1 MKVTLISALLVSLG
15 SQQPP
20 AGQPANAQAIATQ
33 AIAEAADP
41 ADCLKALRTF
51 VSKRQQEVRPPT
63 GFTAEL
69 LKQVDGEKLVLAG
82 TCVARFDA
90 TKIKD
95 SQLSGLAE
103 LYAEARLPAEAQATL
118 ERALAATLPP
128 ADRANTLISAMNALF
143 SQPKSDARNAR
154 LEAIVDELDANA
166 GATLDQKWAAHGRLA
181 SYYRGDDIDAGIIKH
196 GAWMAVVAKSFTPDQ
211 RTKYGSRLV
220 SSQVSVAEALAG
232 QGMNDEALALLR
244 RIAAEWKDIP
254 RANEQIT
261 PVLER
266 YLLVGTPAAAIKAPR
281 WLNAPAGVTEMPM
294 TGAVTLLEFTAHW
307 CGPCRESYP
316 GVNRLRQQFGAQ
328 GFRVVMAT
336 RYYGYFSSEGNLA
349 AEDELKRD
357 AEYFKSYQL
366 DVPVAVGDQ
375 VSVKVMDGKVTYVP
389 GPDPNDTS
397 YKVGG
402 IPQIHLIDKQ
412 GRIRLIMVGYD
423 DANEPKLADRIRKL
437 LAEK

>member
-1 MKVTLISALLVSLG
+1 MKVTLIGALVVSLG
-15 SQQPP
+15 SQTPP
-20 AGQPANAQAIATQ
+20 AGQPATAQAITTQ
-33 AIAEAADP
+33 AIADAAAP
-41 ADCLKALRTF
+41 ADCVKALRSF
-51 VSKRQQEVRPPT
+51 VSKRQQELRPPT

-69 LKQVDGEKLVLAG
+69 LKQVDGEKLALAA

-90 TKIKD
+90 KKIEP

-103 LYAEARLPAEAQATL
+103 LYTEARLPVEAEATL
-118 ERALAATLPP
+118 ERALAATLAP
-128 ADRANTLISAMNALF
+128 AERANTLIAAMNAIF
-143 SQPKSDARNAR
+143 GQPKSDARNAR
-154 LEAIVDELDANA
+154 LEAMVDELDANP
-166 GATLDQKWAAHGRLA
+166 GATFDQKWAAHGRMA
-181 SYYRGDDIDAGIIKH
+181 GYYRGDDIDAGIIKH
-196 GAWMAVVAKSFTPDQ
+196 GRWMAEAAKSFIPDQ

-232 QGMNDEALALLR
+232 QGMNDEALDLLR
-244 RIAAEWKDIP
+244 RTAAEWKDIA
-254 RANEQIT
+254 RATEQIA

-266 YLLVGTPAAAIKAPR
+266 YLLVGTAAAPIKAPR

-316 GVNRLRQQFGAQ
+316 GVNRLRQQFGPQ

-336 RYYGYFSSEGNLA
+336 RYYGYFSTERNLT

-357 AEYFKSYQL
+357 AEYFKNYQL

-375 VSVKVMDGKVTYVP
+375 VSVKVVDGKVTYVP

-423 DANEPKLADRIRKL
+423 DANEPKLADTIRKL